1 MIDIALL
8 REQPDALK
16 ASLARR
22 GLDLDVDLM
31 AQIDKARRSTRAKAE
46 SMRANQKS
54 LSRTIPR
61 LEGEAR
67 QQAIAEAGELAAK
80 YRAALAEADELDTQF
95 QALWIRVPN
104 PAHPSAA
111 DGLVEED
118 AVEIKRWGTIRDFD
132 FPVKDHRELGAGL
145 GMIDTERAAKV
156 SGSRFGYL
164 TGPAVILEFAL
175 VRMALELLGGKGFT
189 PVVPPVLVRE
199 EALFGTGFFPDD
211 DQQVYEVGVDS
222 GDGLRSDNLYLVG
235 TSEVSLAAYHAGEV
249 LDEDT
254 LPLRYAGFSSCFR
267 REAGAHGKDTA
278 GIFRVHQFDKVEM
291 FSFCHPELSWDEHER
306 LLGIEE
312 EIVQSLEIPYRVVNV
327 AAGDLGSS
335 AAKKYD
341 IEAWIPSQGRYR
353 EITSCSN
360 TTDFQSRRM
369 RIRYRTD
376 QGNRLVHTLNGT
388 AVAVGRLLIALM
400 ENHQQAGRVCGGA
413 GIPTCLRRIRP
424 HRLSFRAR
432 RRSGRRMRSS
442 PGSPGATT

>member
-1 MIDIALL
+1 MIDITLL

-31 AQIDKARRSTRAKAE
+31 AQIDQDRRSTRAKAE
-46 SMRANQKS
+46 SMRAEQKS
-54 LSRTIPR
+54 LSRTIPH

-67 QQAIAEAGELAAK
+67 QGAIAQAGELAAK
-80 YRAALAEADELDTQF
+80 YRTAIAEADQLDEQF
-95 QALWIRVPN
+95 QALWIRIPN

-118 AVEIKRWGTIRDFD
+118 AVEIKRWGRVRDFD

-145 GMIDTERAAKV
+145 GMIDIERAAKV

-164 TGPAVILEFAL
+164 TGPAVMLEFAL

-249 LDEDT
+249 LDEDA

-291 FSFCHPELSWDEHER
+291 FSFCHPERSWDEHER
-306 LLGIEE
+306 LLAIEE
-312 EIVQSLEIPYRVVNV
+312 QIVQSLEIPYRVVNV

-376 QGNRLVHTLNGT
+376 RGNRLVHTLNGT

-400 ENHQQAGRVCGGA
+400 ENHQQADGSVVVPDSLRAYA
-413 GIPTCLRRIRP
+413 GFDRI
-424 HRLSFRAR
+424 
-432 RRSGRRMRSS
+432 G
-442 PGSPGATT
+442 